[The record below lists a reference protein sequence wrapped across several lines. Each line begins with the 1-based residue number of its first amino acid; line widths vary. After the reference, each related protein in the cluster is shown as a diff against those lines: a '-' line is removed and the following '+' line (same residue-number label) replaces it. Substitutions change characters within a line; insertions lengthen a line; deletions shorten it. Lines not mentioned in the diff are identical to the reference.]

1 MTTLTSTARRT
12 ARWTPVTIA
21 AVALAL
27 NALFMV
33 LINLFM
39 NRPDHDDIASTDLY
53 VGGLILFGSIVVLV
67 ASRLGWAD
75 GNRCA
80 KAALTLAVL
89 VVLATPVWYSLLQPT
104 LGVGAAALALRA
116 REMGVRTRSTT
127 VVHVLG
133 LVGILVGV
141 AFVLGT
147 FVHLLTV

>member
-21 AVALAL
+21 AAALAL

-53 VGGLILFGSIVVLV
+53 VGGLILSGSVVVLV

-116 REMGVRTRSTT
+116 REMGVRTRTTT
-127 VVHVLG
+127 VAFVLG
-133 LVGILVGV
+133 LIGILIGV

-147 FVHLLTV
+147 FVHFLTV